1 MVIILKE
8 DLQFLHSLGLIVR
21 RGRVVL
27 KIQVVIVVLVIV
39 HQVRETTDLQR
50 LGISPQADIVPIWTE
65 AGCADGLGVQ
75 KHCLQ
80 PEVIDVVIESRIDV
94 RYQLLRV
101 LLSLHV
107 LLL

>member
-1 MVIILKE
+1 MVVILKE

-21 RGRVVL
+21 RGRIVL
-27 KIQVVIVVLVIV
+27 KIQVLIVILVIV
-39 HQVRETTDLQR
+39 HQVWEAADLQR
-50 LGISPQADIVPIWTE
+50 LGISTQADKVPIWTE

-80 PEVIDVVIESRIDV
+80 PEIIDVVIESRIDV
-94 RYQLLRV
+94 RYQLLGV